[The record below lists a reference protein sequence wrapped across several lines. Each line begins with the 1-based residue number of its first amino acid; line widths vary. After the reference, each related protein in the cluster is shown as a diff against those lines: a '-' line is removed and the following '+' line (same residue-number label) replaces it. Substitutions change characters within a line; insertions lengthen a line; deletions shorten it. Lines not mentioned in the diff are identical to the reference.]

1 MWVILKEKETGYY
14 GIQQYV
20 KNSTAKPK
28 GQTDRLDEGTLTRD
42 DNFEDMLLKSSN
54 LSKIVREKSKKTQSK
69 IENDIRQAFNVYVQK
84 IIPSYNVFVSFINLS
99 LDFTLFSST
108 I

>member
-54 LSKIVREKSKKTQSK
+54 LSKIVREKSKKTQLK

-84 IIPSYNVFVSFINLS
+84 IIPSLMYLYPS
-99 LDFTLFSST
+99 LIFL
-108 I
+108 

>member
-1 MWVILKEKETGYY
+1 MWEILKEKETGHY

-20 KNSTAKPK
+20 ENSTAKPK
-28 GQTDRLDEGTLTRD
+28 GQTVRLDEGTLTRD

-69 IENDIRQAFNVYVQK
+69 IENDIRQAFNINVQI
-84 IIPSYNVFVSFINLS
+84 IIPCFNELYPSFIF

>member
-1 MWVILKEKETGYY
+1 MWEILKEKETGYY

-69 IENDIRQAFNVYVQK
+69 IDKEIAHIQK
-84 IIPSYNVFVSFINLS
+84 KLRKGQSRFVMVFSEE
-99 LDFTLFSST
+99 
-108 I
+108 